1 MPETKTMIR
10 FFTIADYEEE
20 EIWLHEQHK
29 NGWKL
34 HKMIPPCLYI
44 FEKCT
49 PEDVIYRLDYKNG
62 AENANY
68 FQLFTDYDWEYIG
81 RCVGWLYFRKPASVQ
96 NTEQDGELFSDN
108 ESKIDLIR
116 HIMKTRML
124 PLLVIFICCVS
135 PNFMRSIETDSR
147 SSIAFTVLFTAM
159 MLLYVSLLTYCG
171 LKLRKLMKKYKNN

>member
-68 FQLFTDYDWEYIG
+68 FQLFTDYGWEYIG

-108 ESKIDLIR
+108 ESKIGLIR

-124 PLLVIFICCVS
+124 PLLVIFIC
-135 PNFMRSIETDSR
+135 
-147 SSIAFTVLFTAM
+147 SIAFTVLFTAM

>member
-68 FQLFTDYDWEYIG
+68 FQLFTDY
-81 RCVGWLYFRKPASVQ
+81 GWSTSAAAS
-96 NTEQDGELFSDN
+96 DGCISASPHPF
-108 ESKIDLIR
+108 
-116 HIMKTRML
+116 KT
-124 PLLVIFICCVS
+124 P
-135 PNFMRSIETDSR
+135 SR
-147 SSIAFTVLFTAM
+147 TA
-159 MLLYVSLLTYCG
+159 SCFPITN
-171 LKLRKLMKKYKNN
+171 RKLTSFAIS

>member
-1 MPETKTMIR
+1 MNEKRTVLH

-20 EIWLHEQHK
+20 ENWLHEQHK

-44 FEKCT
+44 FEKCA

-62 AENANY
+62 AENVNY
-68 FQLFTDYDWEYIG
+68 FQLFTDYGWEYIG
-81 RCVGWLYFRKPASVQ
+81 RCVGWLYFCKPASAQ
-96 NTEQDGELFSDN
+96 NAEQDGELFSDN

-124 PLLVIFICCVS
+124 PLSVIFLCCVF
-135 PNFMRSIETDSR
+135 PNFMRVIETGGR
-147 SSIAFTVLFTAM
+147 SSVAVTVSFSAM
-159 MLLYVSLLTYCG
+159 MLLYVFLLTYCG
-171 LKLRKLMKKYKNN
+171 LKLRKLMKKYK

>member
-68 FQLFTDYDWEYIG
+68 FQLFTDYGWEYIG

-124 PLLVIFICCVS
+124 PLLVIFIC
-135 PNFMRSIETDSR
+135 
-147 SSIAFTVLFTAM
+147 SIAFTVLFTAM

-171 LKLRKLMKKYKNN
+171 LNLRKLMKKYKNN